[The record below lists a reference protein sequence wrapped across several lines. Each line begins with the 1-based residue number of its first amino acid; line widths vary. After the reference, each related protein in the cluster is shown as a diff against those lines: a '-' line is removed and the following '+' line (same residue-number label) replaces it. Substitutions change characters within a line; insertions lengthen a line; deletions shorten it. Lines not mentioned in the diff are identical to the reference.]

1 MLGKVNDGDWSVLVM
16 DPEATRI
23 MSAACRVS
31 EILNYGV
38 ARASS
43 CTAMNMLWLLGV
55 LRGTYFLG
63 RRQYPAKTSWHAAVL
78 QAGVNVWT
86 QITWFCPA
94 LGSHQQQAEPSL
106 RHL

>member
-38 ARASS
+38 ARALS
-43 CTAMNMLWLLGV
+43 CTSTCTSWLLG
-55 LRGTYFLG
+55 LLCGG
-63 RRQYPAKTSWHAAVL
+63 RS
-78 QAGVNVWT
+78 
-86 QITWFCPA
+86 
-94 LGSHQQQAEPSL
+94 S
-106 RHL
+106 

>member
-38 ARASS
+38 ARALWCNIAAAKSVS
-43 CTAMNMLWLLGV
+43 NDENML
-55 LRGTYFLG
+55 
-63 RRQYPAKTSWHAAVL
+63 H
-78 QAGVNVWT
+78 
-86 QITWFCPA
+86 
-94 LGSHQQQAEPSL
+94 
-106 RHL
+106 